1 MDMWSKMRPM
11 YVYVY
16 VLWCVYTISLI
27 GVLTHTDTAPK
38 RSLCTGCTDRLSFSP
53 RRWRRIRRHSPQ
65 RSP

>member
-27 GVLTHTDTAPK
+27 GVLTHTDTH
-38 RSLCTGCTDRLSFSP
+38 RSQEVSLHGLHRQALLLS
-53 RRWRRIRRHSPQ
+53 
-65 RSP
+65 

>member
-1 MDMWSKMRPM
+1 M

-38 RSLCTGCTDRLSFSP
+38 RSLLWSLHGLHRQALLLS
-53 RRWRRIRRHSPQ
+53 
-65 RSP
+65 